1 MHEAVPAPAAPVPV
15 ASMQPALAVVPFA
28 PVEFTRVE
36 PTVAAPTAALPSI
49 AAALIGAAPMWAV
62 ALAPLPLAQLPL
74 GPPPTVR
81 PHIHTTTGSVDMP
94 RIRPATKV
102 GSIFRHRAAQIKAP
116 LINSGACE
124 AANIKSGNSARTA
137 LIGGPTGQ
145 LG

>member
-1 MHEAVPAPAAPVPV
+1 MHEAVPVLAVPVPAAC
-15 ASMQPALAVVPFA
+15 MQAALVVVPFV

-36 PTVAAPTAALPSI
+36 LTAALPSI
-49 AAALIGAAPMWAV
+49 AAALIAVEPMWAV
-62 ALAPLPLAQLPL
+62 ALAPLPL
-74 GPPPTVR
+74 GPPPTVL

-94 RIRPATKV
+94 RIRPATRL